1 MACQKIGELSKDI
14 ELFTAVV
21 YKNKRINVVPS
32 YVYLAILLHWL
43 SAADAAGTARE
54 ATGWKAFGSIT
65 AFLRCVPF
73 LSFFRTLA
81 VAESTTGG
89 AFLYGAE
96 LWGAFISLMSSAKKE
111 RGKKGKGTKKTTS

>member
-1 MACQKIGELSKDI
+1 M
-14 ELFTAVV
+14 
-21 YKNKRINVVPS
+21 
-32 YVYLAILLHWL
+32 YLGVFLDWL

-73 LSFFRTLA
+73 LPFFLTLE

-96 LWGAFISLMSSAKKE
+96 F
-111 RGKKGKGTKKTTS
+111 